1 MAWLPIAYVVPQYV
15 DSSGSP
21 YSGAVLKAYQAG
33 TLTNIAFATDNTG
46 GTTVNS
52 IALNAEG
59 QPEVSGNVV
68 IPHIN
73 QDYKLALYP
82 DQTSADADSGADW
95 IIDNIDVVESGSPYQ
110 VETATDGGTDAFI
123 SAINTSAPNTGQ
135 VIRRD
140 FQSANT
146 TTTPTLDGVTLKTR
160 DGSALWAGAL
170 SGVHTLQYDGTD
182 FLAVDP
188 IYVTAQEEAYSKS
201 EVDSLIAT
209 TDPENA
215 TDGGTDAYDSE
226 TTTSKPG
233 TGKTFLRDFGSANTT
248 ASPTLDGTNIVDVDG
263 NAWAG
268 MIEARVH
275 RLYDNG
281 TKYVVLDPGVMGA
294 YTADDSR
301 SSTTHTANNQSI
313 AATSYHTI
321 FDLTGAHDIPAGN
334 IFSTNIG
341 YRLTVDGSVRENQ
354 TTVIGGQDAS
364 GDVFSMVPI
373 PYTISASSLKL
384 EAYNASGVSRNVG
397 WYVLTR
403 AL

>member
-1 MAWLPIAYVVPQYV
+1 MGTTSSYTNSGGTKADDELLGVRAGNTVNLWPLAAVP
-15 DSSGSP
+15 
-21 YSGAVLKAYQAG
+21 AA
-33 TLTNIAFATDNTG
+33 ATD
-46 GTTVNS
+46 S
-52 IALNAEG
+52 
-59 QPEVSGNVV
+59 
-68 IPHIN
+68 
-73 QDYKLALYP
+73 
-82 DQTSADADSGADW
+82 
-95 IIDNIDVVESGSPYQ
+95 
-110 VETATDGGTDAFI
+110 GTDAYTV
-123 SAINTSAPNTGQ
+123 ALG
-135 VIRRD
+135 RD
-140 FQSANT
+140 IASGESVRLDFDSANT
-146 TTTPTLDGVTLKTR
+146 TTAPSLENTGGAPVGAVTIKTR
-160 DGSALWAGAL
+160 DGSALWSGAL
-170 SGVHTLQYDGTD
+170 NGVHTLQYDGTD